1 VAAFEEL
8 AGSHGGLGGPQGNAF
23 VLTPR
28 GWMIPEVIEGGVG
41 VHALLEEHVP
51 QE

>member
-1 VAAFEEL
+1 MAAFEEL

-28 GWMIPEVIEGGVG
+28 GWTSPMRSQGGAG
-41 VHALLEEHVP
+41 VHALLAEHAPEE
-51 QE
+51 